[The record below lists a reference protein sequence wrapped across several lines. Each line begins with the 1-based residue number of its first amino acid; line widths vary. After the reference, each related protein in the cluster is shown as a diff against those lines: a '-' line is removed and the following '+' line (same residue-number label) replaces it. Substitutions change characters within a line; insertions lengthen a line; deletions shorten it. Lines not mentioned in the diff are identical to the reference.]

1 MVKAIINGTECKIMT
16 KWSEVDPVKL
26 SDCQDFRDELK
37 CLTDVPCG
45 TLDRATETQLFPI
58 YTLISFIHECE
69 TLPILQAMNVE
80 KATYEKLEI
89 SKQEL
94 RTDHKPYR
102 KILNVA
108 ILYYPEEKNP
118 VRLIGLGLN
127 IIDQIALFLS
137 HYEDMLHSEPD
148 AEETNAGIEDLS
160 AFGSWG
166 TAFALSGKDPLKV
179 NEVMRRPA
187 IEIYTALYY
196 SWKESKYQKALID
209 ARYKKSK

>member
-1 MVKAIINGTECKIMT
+1 MVRAVINGTDCNILT
-16 KWSEVDPVKL
+16 KWEEVDPFKL

-37 CLTDVPCG
+37 CLTTVPHKIIDC
-45 TLDRATETQLFPI
+45 AEEVQLFPL
-58 YTLISFIHECE
+58 YTAISFIHECE
-69 TLPILQAMNVE
+69 MMPALQAVDIE
-80 KATYEKLEI
+80 KAPYEKMEI
-89 SKQEL
+89 AKGEL
-94 RTDHKPYR
+94 STDHKPYR

-108 ILYYPEEKNP
+108 MLYYPEEKKP

-127 IIDQIALFLS
+127 IVDQIAIFLS

-166 TAFALSGKDPLKV
+166 TAFVLSGKDPLRV
-179 NEVMRRPA
+179 YEVMQRPA

-196 SWKESKYQKALID
+196 SWKESRYQKALIE
-209 ARYKKSK
+209 AKYKKK